1 MIHIYTGDGKGKT
14 TASTGLVIRALGASL
29 YSIIIRFIKKVE
41 SSEDV
46 TLKELGIPVE
56 YFGTGF
62 IDKEIPEK
70 AYEMAKKG
78 LERTREIINKRL
90 YDILV
95 LDELNPAVS
104 KGIIS
109 EDEILDI
116 LNLIPDDMEVVLTG
130 RGATDKMIEKA
141 DLVTDMKEIKHYFS
155 DGIKARKGIEY

>member
-29 YSIIIRFIKKVE
+29 SSIIIRFIKKTE

-62 IDKEIPEK
+62 IYKEIPEE
-70 AYEMAKKG
+70 AYEMIKKG
-78 LERTREIINKRL
+78 LERTREIINNRL

-116 LNLIPDDMEVVLTG
+116 LNLIKLTTSGVNMENAANVKFIGKTIACSNKFPPSYPPQGTVI
-130 RGATDKMIEKA
+130 KSEKPQN
-141 DLVTDMKEIKHYFS
+141 
-155 DGIKARKGIEY
+155 

>member
-29 YSIIIRFIKKVE
+29 SSIIIRFIKKVE

-62 IDKEIPEK
+62 IYKEIPEE

-78 LERTREIINKRL
+78 LERTREIINNRL

-116 LNLIPDDMEVVLTG
+116 LNLIPDDMEVVITG

>member
-14 TASTGLVIRALGASL
+14 TASTGLVIRALGAGLS
-29 YSIIIRFIKKVE
+29 SIIIRFIKKVE

-62 IDKEIPEK
+62 IYKEIPEE

-78 LERTREIINKRL
+78 LERTREIINNRF